1 MHYSLLYVILSIVN
15 QIEKERVIMIKV
27 KVLGIKGK
35 SFTDFIRVVVFG
47 SRAERTFLEHFIL
60 LAGHDTRAI
69 ALDGLLNSDFINLIK
84 DDDTCTEFS
93 MTCAYLDE
101 FTDSLRSRKV
111 HIIYEN

>member
-1 MHYSLLYVILSIVN
+1 MV
-15 QIEKERVIMIKV
+15 KV

-35 SFTDFIRVVVFG
+35 SFTDFVRVVIFG
-47 SRAERTFLEHFIL
+47 NREERAFLEHFIL
-60 LAGHDTRAI
+60 LARHDKRAI
-69 ALDGLLNSDFINLIK
+69 AFDGLLNSDFINLIK

-101 FTDSLRSRKV
+101 FTDNLRSRKV